1 MLWLSAKTH
10 VQVADAVLHEVSAH
24 LWATHIVMEAA
35 ASFADA
41 PTGLFRVLTAPR
53 ATLPKLV
60 RALPAGAPRNVRIG
74 FVQGYPLTSLAVPV
88 LLLPGT
94 VAQEKMVLVSRDP
107 RLNPTAVLEVTAIRG
122 RIAVARIVRG
132 QPQPRDEV
140 VLPSTD
146 LSERSQELPP

>member
-1 MLWLSAKTH
+1 VNRFRPVCLLLALLTGC
-10 VQVADAVLHEVSAH
+10 A
-24 LWATHIVMEAA
+24 ATK
-35 ASFADA
+35 
-41 PTGLFRVLTAPR
+41 
-53 ATLPKLV
+53 PKPAEEPNPFV
-60 RALPAGAPRNVRIG
+60 LPAGAPRNVRIG
-74 FVQGYPLTSLAVPV
+74 FVQGYPLSSLSVPV

-94 VAQEKMVLVSRDP
+94 LVQDKMIVVSRDP
-107 RLNPTAVLEVTAIRG
+107 RLNPTGVLEITGVRG

>member
-1 MLWLSAKTH
+1 
-10 VQVADAVLHEVSAH
+10 
-24 LWATHIVMEAA
+24 
-35 ASFADA
+35 
-41 PTGLFRVLTAPR
+41 
-53 ATLPKLV
+53 
-60 RALPAGAPRNVRIG
+60 
-74 FVQGYPLTSLAVPV
+74 V

-94 VAQEKMVLVSRDP
+94 MVQDKMIVVSRDP
-107 RLNPTAVLEVTAIRG
+107 RLNPTAVLEITGVRG

>member
-1 MLWLSAKTH
+1 MNRFRPVCLLLALLTGCAATKTKP
-10 VQVADAVLHEVSAH
+10 AE
-24 LWATHIVMEAA
+24 E
-35 ASFADA
+35 
-41 PTGLFRVLTAPR
+41 PTPF
-53 ATLPKLV
+53 
-60 RALPAGAPRNVRIG
+60 ALPAGSPRNIRIG
-74 FVQGYPLTSLAVPV
+74 FVQGYPLTSLSVPV

-94 VAQEKMVLVSRDP
+94 LVQDKMVVVSRDP
-107 RLNPTAVLEVTAIRG
+107 RLNPTAILEITGVRG

>member
-1 MLWLSAKTH
+1 VNRFRPVCLLLALLTGCAATKTKPAEEPNPF
-10 VQVADAVLHEVSAH
+10 V
-24 LWATHIVMEAA
+24 
-35 ASFADA
+35 
-41 PTGLFRVLTAPR
+41 
-53 ATLPKLV
+53 
-60 RALPAGAPRNVRIG
+60 LPAGSPRNVRIG
-74 FVQGYPLTSLAVPV
+74 FVQGYPLTSLSVPV

-94 VAQEKMVLVSRDP
+94 LVQDKMIVVSRDP
-107 RLNPTAVLEVTAIRG
+107 RLNPTAVLEITGVRG

>member
-1 MLWLSAKTH
+1 VNHFRPVCLLLALLTGCAATKTKP
-10 VQVADAVLHEVSAH
+10 
-24 LWATHIVMEAA
+24 AA
-35 ASFADA
+35 EEPNPF
-41 PTGLFRVLTAPR
+41 
-53 ATLPKLV
+53 
-60 RALPAGAPRNVRIG
+60 ALPAGSPRNIRIG
-74 FVQGYPLTSLAVPV
+74 FVQGYPLSSLSVPV

-94 VAQEKMVLVSRDP
+94 FVQDKMVVVSRDP
-107 RLNPTAVLEVTAIRG
+107 RLNPTAVLEITGVRG